1 MNTKMKRNLNKK
13 WIAAL
18 SILSGA
24 AVTVSAESAP
34 VLAQQSQNSPPL
46 VLKFD
51 REPQKIAFA
60 DGDVR
65 LAGALLEPD
74 GRGPFPAVV
83 LVHGA
88 GPGTHDEPAFIV
100 HANAFLSQGFA
111 VLTYDKRSSGDSTG
125 NLETSDYEDLARDV
139 AAAVRFLR
147 TRSEIA
153 PSKIGLLGRSE
164 GAWVSTLAASHD
176 LSIAFVI
183 MSSGSAVNPY
193 EQTVYWT
200 RRALRKKGM
209 AEDRIEQA
217 VNVKTSIWDYYRRVA
232 DGQTNL
238 PALRSDRTALVKR
251 LSEFQ
256 QFQPELPAGIMDP
269 DVEDRRKF
277 AAFAHIM
284 FYDPHPV
291 LNAVHASL
299 LEIIGAEDEVVDP
312 AGTLA
317 ALERLRSSGHDVTS
331 KTFPGV
337 GHSLLVMNGNTIV
350 GYAEGYLEYIVAWA
364 RDHVQTKQPCGILG
378 VRRPPVRLYPHIQG
392 IPVVRVG

>member
-1 MNTKMKRNLNKK
+1 MNTKMKRNINKK

-164 GAWVSTLAASHD
+164 GGWVGTLAASHD
-176 LSIAFVI
+176 PQVSFVV
-183 MSSGSAVNPY
+183 MSSGCAVGPY
-193 EQTVYWT
+193 EETLYWT
-200 RRALRKKGM
+200 RTSLRAKGVP
-209 AEDRIEQA
+209 DRRIEEA
-217 VNVKTSIWDYYRRVA
+217 VNLKADIWDFYRKVA
-232 DGQTNL
+232 EG
-238 PALRSDRTALVKR
+238 K
-251 LSEFQ
+251 
-256 QFQPELPAGIMDP
+256 I
-269 DVEDRRKF
+269 
-277 AAFAHIM
+277 
-284 FYDPHPV
+284 
-291 LNAVHASL
+291 
-299 LEIIGAEDEVVDP
+299 
-312 AGTLA
+312 
-317 ALERLRSSGHDVTS
+317 
-331 KTFPGV
+331 
-337 GHSLLVMNGNTIV
+337 GHS
-350 GYAEGYLEYIVAWA
+350 
-364 RDHVQTKQPCGILG
+364 
-378 VRRPPVRLYPHIQG
+378 
-392 IPVVRVG
+392 